1 MEEAPP
7 EVYMPE
13 RALFR
18 ALEAWL
24 PEFRFCVDADG
35 KRQTSDNDDEIKSE
49 WQIIGNAQT
58 CCLASVVALVA
69 QVLPLRR
76 FSWQTTMKS

>member
-24 PEFRFCVDADG
+24 PEFRLFVDADG
-35 KRQTSDNDDEIKSE
+35 KRPSADPEDEVKSE
-49 WQIIGNAQT
+49 SHPRVNSLSFYT
-58 CCLASVVALVA
+58 RV
-69 QVLPLRR
+69 
-76 FSWQTTMKS
+76 

>member
-1 MEEAPP
+1 MERQPA

-24 PEFRFCVDADG
+24 PEFRLFVDADG
-35 KRQTSDNDDEIKSE
+35 KRTNNEADDEVKSK
-49 WQIIGNAQT
+49 WIF
-58 CCLASVVALVA
+58 V
-69 QVLPLRR
+69 
-76 FSWQTTMKS
+76 